1 MWFRSNWFASNWY
14 ADQWFGGTT
23 QTTQQGGVKKLYIP
37 AQTRRRETEAEK
49 LARRL
54 AQGILQA
61 PKTVQPEKAAA
72 DDYIKT
78 LQAAVAEAQQRA
90 ELARAEAIA
99 AQEMRA
105 AMQRASKAAQIA
117 AERRAVELAMAE
129 RVAMIQASQAAA
141 EIEAFDV
148 AFVVATLAS
157 M

>member
-23 QTTQQGGVKKLYIP
+23 QTTQQGGVKRLHIP

-61 PKTVQPEKAAA
+61 PKTTDQSAA

-78 LQAAVAEAQQRA
+78 LQAQVLEAQQRA
-90 ELARAEAIA
+90 KLARAEAIA

-105 AMQRASKAAQIA
+105 AMQRASRAAQIA
-117 AERRAVELAMAE
+117 AEKRAVELAMAE
-129 RVAMIQASQAAA
+129 RVALIQASQAAA

>member
-23 QTTQQGGVKKLYIP
+23 QTTQQGGVKRLYIP

-61 PKTVQPEKAAA
+61 QTVQPEKAAA
-72 DDYIKT
+72 DDYIRA
-78 LQAAVAEAQQRA
+78 LQAQVLEAQQRA

-105 AMQRASKAAQIA
+105 AMQRASRAAQIA
-117 AERRAVELAMAE
+117 AEKRAVELAMAE
-129 RVAMIQASQAAA
+129 RVALIQASQAAA